1 MNLSRPFFTLL
12 IICMAASAAFAQQT
26 APSPVPSPTP
36 AGSQPAQPAAM
47 AVEEWGDDFN
57 GKELDQT
64 KWERFTFEGGGGG
77 KFELKDGQLRMRS
90 MSGSRAGV
98 RSKPTFTGDR
108 FIVEA
113 TVAHV
118 GSALPEPGSSGVPL
132 GNAIVTILFD
142 GSGRNRIEWLWT
154 SEGTFEAWSMVDGRG
169 ERLDNRKLATK
180 IKNPTLSI
188 ARKGDDFFF
197 ALNGQVGLQSTI
209 KNVPHA
215 FHVMLYGFGSSEN
228 DWDSV
233 HVVTPK
239 QAQ

>member
-1 MNLSRPFFTLL
+1 
-12 IICMAASAAFAQQT
+12 
-26 APSPVPSPTP
+26 
-36 AGSQPAQPAAM
+36 M

-57 GKELDQT
+57 GKELDLT
-64 KWERFTFEGGGGG
+64 RWERFSFEGGNGG
-77 KFELKDGQLRMRS
+77 KLEMKEGQLRMR
-90 MSGSRAGV
+90 GVGGARAGV

-113 TVAHV
+113 VLAHV
-118 GSALPEPGSSGVPL
+118 GSALPEPGSSGLPL
-132 GNAIVTILFD
+132 GNAIVTLLFD
-142 GSGRNRIEWLWT
+142 SSGRNRVEWLLT
-154 SEGTFEAWSMVDGRG
+154 SEGTFEAWSIVDGRG

-209 KNVPHA
+209 RNLPRS

-239 QAQ
+239 QSQ